1 VAAPSAT
8 GNRNLGRHLHLA
20 VDSIWFIVSPIS
32 EFQAFLMPLPLFVA
46 VATSLVIV
54 LQFDGSLCPPRDP
67 ISGFT
72 YSHDFLHGDS
82 TRKPLLGGSEKLA
95 SCSATISLS
104 SLCDGV
110 REEIPIAIGG
120 RYLSNIP
127 RMTSAT
133 TEYEGMLLGLEWLAQ
148 SFSSVY
154 MLNQSADATH
164 VINRE
169 RKFEDSQLIIRGDC
183 KSVIDQLNS
192 RSVPRKMEPHY
203 NLAISRIECI
213 RDLYA
218 VYHQRTTSKNLQTP
232 DASVS
237 PELKVCF
244 EHVPREKNY
253 FCDALCKLIINR
265 KQLDF
270 VESIQDLILL
280 GENDETNS
288 ADDGPKIDTFNKR
301 RITSAIQP
309 TNVYFKEA
317 LDEICHNPQ
326 LCHSSR
332 LALACVLTW
341 ASIRKKD
348 VDILSH
354 ISGFYLEMSRRWS
367 KFYYVQN
374 DNDSVGSET
383 LRKVSITCE
392 KLARNFSCASLEDY
406 ELRCCEIKSV
416 FEFCTNYKSN
426 YYEGGDEALMTSSVT
441 YPYTDISDIIKIV
454 EKECQRNDLESWNML
469 ATKIAGLE
477 CSSVT
482 TAHSVWMGG
491 MSRSS
496 G

>member
-1 VAAPSAT
+1 
-8 GNRNLGRHLHLA
+8 
-20 VDSIWFIVSPIS
+20 
-32 EFQAFLMPLPLFVA
+32 MPLPFFVA

-72 YSHDFLHGDS
+72 YSHECLRGAS
-82 TRKPLLGGSEKLA
+82 TRNPLFDGSEKLA

-104 SLCDGV
+104 SLRDGV

-120 RYLSNIP
+120 RYLSDIP

-154 MLNQSADATH
+154 MLNQSSDAIN

-169 RKFEDSQLIIRGDC
+169 RKVEDLKFIIRGDC

-218 VYHQRTTSKNLQTP
+218 EHHQRTTYKHLQTP

-237 PELKVCF
+237 PMLKVF
-244 EHVPREKNY
+244 YEHVPRKKNY

-270 VESIQDLILL
+270 VESIRYLILL
-280 GENDETNS
+280 GENDETNNS
-288 ADDGPKIDTFNKR
+288 TDDVPKIDTFNKR
-301 RITSAIQP
+301 RITYAMQP
-309 TNVYFKEA
+309 AGVYFKQA

-348 VDILSH
+348 VAILND
-354 ISGFYLEMSRRWS
+354 ISGFYLDMSRRWS
-367 KFYYVQN
+367 KFYYAQN
-374 DNDSVGSET
+374 DHDAVGGDT

-392 KLARNFSCASLEDY
+392 KLAKHFSGASLEDN
-406 ELRCCEIKSV
+406 ELSCCEIQSV
-416 FEFCTNYKSN
+416 FEFCTNSKSN
-426 YYEGGDEALMTSSVT
+426 YYEGGDEAHTTSSVT

-454 EKECQRNDLESWNML
+454 EKEHQRNDLERWNML
-469 ATKIAGLE
+469 ATKIAGRE
-477 CSSVT
+477 SSSVNI
-482 TAHSVWMGG
+482 ARGMWMGCLEQVEKHPVLFP
-491 MSRSS
+491 
-496 G
+496 

>member
-1 VAAPSAT
+1 VAAPSA

-20 VDSIWFIVSPIS
+20 VDSLWFIVSPIS

-72 YSHDFLHGDS
+72 YSHDFLHGDF
-82 TRKPLLGGSEKLA
+82 TRKPLLDGSEKLA

-104 SLCDGV
+104 SLCGGV

-154 MLNQSADATH
+154 KLNQSADAIH

-169 RKFEDSQLIIRGDC
+169 RKVEDSKLIIRGDC

-218 VYHQRTTSKNLQTP
+218 EYHQRTTSKHLQTP

-244 EHVPREKNY
+244 EHVPRENNY

-288 ADDGPKIDTFNKR
+288 ADDGPKMDTFNKR
-301 RITSAIQP
+301 RIIYTMQP

-354 ISGFYLEMSRRWS
+354 ISGFYLDMSRRWS
-367 KFYYVQN
+367 KFYYAQN
-374 DNDSVGSET
+374 DNDSVGSDT

-392 KLARNFSCASLEDY
+392 KLARNFSGASLEDY
-406 ELRCCEIKSV
+406 EFRCCEIKSV

-426 YYEGGDEALMTSSVT
+426 YYEGGDEALTSSVT
-441 YPYTDISDIIKIV
+441 YPYSDISDIIKIV
-454 EKECQRNDLESWNML
+454 EKECQRNDIESWNML
-469 ATKIAGLE
+469 ATKISGLE
-477 CSSVT
+477 SSSVT
-482 TAHSVWMGG
+482 TARGVWMCG
-491 MSRSS
+491 MS
-496 G
+496 

>member
-1 VAAPSAT
+1 
-8 GNRNLGRHLHLA
+8 
-20 VDSIWFIVSPIS
+20 
-32 EFQAFLMPLPLFVA
+32 MPLPFFVA

-72 YSHDFLHGDS
+72 YLHEILHGDS
-82 TRKPLLGGSEKLA
+82 TRKPLLEGSGKLA

-120 RYLSNIP
+120 RYLSIIP

-133 TEYEGMLLGLEWLAQ
+133 TEYEGMLLGLEWLEQ

-154 MLNQSADATH
+154 MLNQSGDAIH
-164 VINRE
+164 MINRE
-169 RKFEDSQLIIRGDC
+169 NKVEDSKLIIRGDC

-192 RSVPRKMEPHY
+192 RSVPRRMEPHY

-218 VYHQRTTSKNLQTP
+218 AYHQRTTSKHLQTP

-237 PELKVCF
+237 PVLKVCF

-301 RITSAIQP
+301 RNTYAMQP
-309 TNVYFKEA
+309 TSVYFKEA
-317 LDEICHNPQ
+317 LDDICHNPQ

-348 VDILSH
+348 VAILSH
-354 ISGFYLEMSRRWS
+354 ISGFYLDMSRRWS
-367 KFYYVQN
+367 KFYYARN
-374 DNDSVGSET
+374 DNDSVGSDT
-383 LRKVSITCE
+383 LRKVSTACE
-392 KLARNFSCASLEDY
+392 KLARKFSGASLEDY

-416 FEFCTNYKSN
+416 FEFCTSYKSN
-426 YYEGGDEALMTSSVT
+426 IYEGGDEALTTISVT

-469 ATKIAGLE
+469 ATKSAGLE
-477 CSSVT
+477 SSSVT
-482 TAHSVWMGG
+482 TARGVWMDG

-496 G
+496 R